1 MPKGD
6 WEVSLSGNLFNEKD
20 LSFYLDVLQ
29 LAQRRGFNRFI
40 EKVHVA
46 SYGEDPREPGRVPD
60 NSELVRAIQPL
71 TSEPYAAVSNDSAE
85 ARPIT
90 GQFIGELDAQ
100 TVRVGDVLRPNPLTG
115 KYVTVSNDPEQW

>member
-20 LSFYLDVLQ
+20 LDFYLEVLS
-29 LAQRRGFNRFI
+29 LVQRRGFNRFI

-46 SYGEDPREPGRVPD
+46 SYGEDPREPGRA
-60 NSELVRAIQPL
+60 SEDAEILQAMQPK
-71 TSEPYAAVSNDSAE
+71 
-85 ARPIT
+85 
-90 GQFIGELDAQ
+90 
-100 TVRVGDVLRPNPLTG
+100 